1 MKTAALVVL
10 RVMALTIIL
19 FICFGVAAGVVELAG
34 NSQTSG
40 QAGGGA
46 LPLLVVCFLETAVMT
61 YLILRSRW
69 TGWRLAAAVF
79 FVFYGVTTFMPQ
91 IESAVFLTRLPPG
104 MLRRLFLMGALIA
117 APFSVLAVLILGKR
131 KAEAVD
137 PEPNSRLVMPAGE
150 WAWKLVVIALAYV
163 ILYFTFGYFVAWRN
177 PAVRKYYGGIDP
189 GSFVAQMGTVLRNT
203 PWLVP
208 FQILRAMFWLALA
221 LPVIRMLKGQRTETA
236 LAIGL
241 LFSVVMNAQLLLPN
255 PYMPE
260 PVRMAHLVETAS
272 SNLIF
277 GFFVGWFLTPTPR
290 FDRILATIPVAGH
303 RRQAVR

>member
-1 MKTAALVVL
+1 MKTAAFVVL
-10 RVMALTIIL
+10 RVIALTIIL
-19 FICFGVAAGVVELAG
+19 FTCFGVAASVVGLAG
-34 NSQTSG
+34 DSQTSG
-40 QAGGGA
+40 QASSGA
-46 LPLLVVCFLETAVMT
+46 LPLLAVCFLETAVMT
-61 YLILRSRW
+61 YLILRSSW
-69 TGWRLAAAVF
+69 SGWRLVAAVF

-91 IESAVFLTRLPPG
+91 IESAVFLTHLPPG
-104 MLRRLFLMGALIA
+104 MLPRLFLMGALIA

-131 KAEAVD
+131 KAETID
-137 PEPNSRLVMPAGE
+137 TERNSRLVMPASE

-177 PAVRKYYGGIDP
+177 PAVREYYGGIDP
-189 GSFVAQMGTVLRNT
+189 GSFVAQMGTVLRDT

-208 FQILRAMFWLALA
+208 FQILRAMCWVALA
-221 LPVIRMLKGQRTETA
+221 LPVIRMMKGQWPETA

-241 LFSVVMNAQLLLPN
+241 LFAVVMNAQLLLPN

-277 GFFVGWFLTPTPR
+277 GVFVGWLLAPTPR
-290 FDRILATIPVAGH
+290 SDQILATPLIAG
-303 RRQAVR
+303 